1 MKKKLLILFV
11 MILCLSACT
20 KKEKEKEE
28 EKASF
33 DLGGNTYYN
42 SVDNY
47 GHEDHSKV
55 WFGKDGSFVFTDSYT
70 DGYNELSGKWELNE
84 NVCALDV
91 EEGNK
96 ETVSKIIFEVLDK
109 DTLKL
114 RTSLSGSRSE
124 DLFSTIE
131 VKGSSV
137 TPKEETTPV
146 TPEDPKTDTKE
157 EEKKDEKKEE
167 KKDDTSAVTPAEK
180 IPCTGITSLY
190 RNYWSYENERN
201 WDLEIRPVPEN
212 TTDKISFKSS
222 DENVVKVDDQG
233 RASAVAPGKAT
244 ITATCG
250 DQKLTVNY
258 EVRSKTAAASAAT
271 YKAKIKDVNDAY
283 QPSVSFDPTGSFVF
297 TENVYAGLAQIKG
310 TYKIEDG
317 RYYCTVTDNSQMLGF
332 AGQDVKQIVF
342 KVVDEKTIKL
352 KTDLCMS
359 TNGVLFYIAD

>member
-1 MKKKLLILFV
+1 MKKSLLILFV

-20 KKEKEKEE
+20 KKEKEE
-28 EKASF
+28 EKVSF
-33 DLGGNTYYN
+33 ELGGNTYYN

-55 WFGKDGSFVFTDSYT
+55 WFGKDGSFVFSDSYA

-84 NVCALDV
+84 NVCSLDV

-114 RTSLSGSRSE
+114 RTSLSGSRSD

-137 TPKEETTPV
+137 TPKEETTPTPV
-146 TPEDPKTDTKE
+146 TPEENKTDSKE
-157 EEKKDEKKEE
+157 SEKADE
-167 KKDDTSAVTPAEK
+167 KKDDKKEEAPSVTPTGN

-190 RNYWSYENERN
+190 RNYWSYENEKN

-233 RASAVAPGKAT
+233 RATAVAPGKAT

-271 YKAKIKDVNDAY
+271 YKAKIKDVNDAF
-283 QPSVSFDPTGSFVF
+283 QPSVTFDPTGSFVF
-297 TENVYAGLAQIKG
+297 TENVYAGMAQIKG

-317 RYYCTVTDNSQMLGF
+317 RYYCTVTDNSAMKGF
-332 AGQDVKQIVF
+332 AGQDVKEIVF
-342 KVVDEKTIKL
+342 KVVDEKTIKM
-352 KTDLCMS
+352 KTNLCMS
-359 TNGVLFYIAD
+359 TNGELFYIAD